1 MSLQKRLLVPLMGL
15 TIFIAVF
22 SINNAEAKAATCET
36 NGSIHGYAG
45 LIVNSRYQDYE
56 TSTHH
61 QSNNTRV
68 NISIRGSTASPPG
81 NVVRLGAGPE
91 GVAQREHDVTF
102 DQISLG
108 YCDYGANGD
117 TTNVVLGH
125 NITTTSHPS
134 GGSSTPWA
142 IDCDASI
149 HGVGHEQLIDV
160 NGVGTP
166 DGARAMYAG
175 APSWAGWQPEI
186 VRPANGK
193 TTRITVTYREPPPKD
208 EHNPLGNLEV
218 TCTRFRLVGVRD
230 NDRSSQAVKYD
241 IWNGPSP
248 SGAPMRSGSVSGD
261 TPWFDHGIFSPP
273 GVTFTVRLYSI
284 DAEGNSKLGKFSQI
298 TRSSPSPCYSAGC
311 SINIFENVSGNPP
324 GGPDLNA
331 GQKTSATVNVT
342 SLGEEPLV
350 GNSENLSLII
360 NDIWN
365 PLSDAGPSVSI
376 SGTGVRLHQ
385 DITKYVTRS
394 AAFSI
399 NAPNTINNHPFNV
412 AVRYK
417 GHDVGGCA
425 VTART
430 FKYFDLGTHASV
442 NLLPTE
448 EDPTQAIYG
457 GNGNHENVPAEYAGG
472 ISVGYSAE
480 AQRTPYGQTQQTVD
494 SRISTG
500 TTPGVYSYTYNVP
513 PLRNAG
519 DSYCLLFNIVQS
531 RGWIGPNNIFGETS
545 PEQATSCVSIH
556 DKPYIRAYGGDVVAG
571 SNFAVGDAC
580 NNGNPSQINTYRS
593 AVPGKSGSGVQFAA
607 LALGQIKGFSSASLR
622 SASPISPVGLTFSNM
637 IGTDNISPSV
647 SANDGGSYD
656 GSPICVADY
665 FGTTQKENIH
675 NISTTNFDI
684 ASLDADDDGK
694 QTLINTSGSF
704 KVHISNS
711 AAGSSFGLKHTLFVD
726 GDVVLSDD
734 IIYSGLGPNFSLV
747 VRGDIYIDRSVAQL
761 DGLFVAQPRDAGGG
775 NVYTCTNEG
784 NQFNNSNS
792 DLWDN
797 CRSRLVI
804 NGAVIAGKV
813 KLQRVIDSL
822 RDSLVGEPY
831 ASSRAAEIFILSPE
845 IYLNSPVLELDNGNS
860 YDYITALPPIL

>member
-1 MSLQKRLLVPLMGL
+1 MSTPKRLITPLMGL
-15 TIFIAVF
+15 IVFVAVF
-22 SINNAEAKAATCET
+22 SVNNAEAEAATCET
-36 NGSIHGYAG
+36 DGSIHGYAG
-45 LIVNSRYQDYE
+45 LIVNSRYRDFE
-56 TSTHH
+56 TGTHH

-68 NISIRGSTASPPG
+68 NISTRGSTASPPG

-160 NGVGTP
+160 DGVGTP

-175 APSWAGWQPEI
+175 VPSGYGWQAEI

-193 TTRITVTYREPPPKD
+193 TTKITITYREPPPKD
-208 EHNPLGNLEV
+208 AHDPDGNIEV
-218 TCTRFRLVGVRD
+218 TCTQFRLVGVKD
-230 NDRSSQAVKYD
+230 DDRSGQAVKYD
-241 IWNGPSP
+241 VWSGASP
-248 SGAPMRSGSVSGD
+248 SDAPVNSGWLNGNSS
-261 TPWFDHGIFSPP
+261 WFDHGVFSPS
-273 GVTFTVRLYSI
+273 GVTFTVRLYSL
-284 DAEGNSKLGKFSQI
+284 DAEGNTKPGNYTQI
-298 TRSSPSPCYSAGC
+298 TRGSPSPCYSASC
-311 SINIFENVSGNPP
+311 SINMTENVVGNPP
-324 GGPDLNA
+324 GGPDVNA
-331 GQKTSATVNVT
+331 GQDTGTSINVT
-342 SLGEEPLV
+342 SLGEETLR
-350 GNSENLSLII
+350 GGSENLSLII
-360 NDIWN
+360 NDIWTPLTN
-365 PLSDAGPSVSI
+365 PGSGVSI
-376 SGTGVRLHQ
+376 SGSGARLHQ
-385 DITKYVTRS
+385 DITKFVTKSGNFTVR
-394 AAFSI
+394 
-399 NAPNTINNHPFNV
+399 APSTINNHPFNV
-412 AVRYK
+412 TVRYK
-417 GHDVGGCA
+417 GHDVGSCS
-425 VTART
+425 VNVRT

-442 NLLPTE
+442 NLSPTE
-448 EDPTQAIYG
+448 EDPIQAIYG
-457 GNGNHENVPAEYAGG
+457 GNGNHEDVPAEYAGG

-500 TTPGVYSYTYNVP
+500 ITPGVYSYTYNVP

-519 DSYCLLFNIVQS
+519 DSYCVLFNIVQS

-571 SNFAVGDAC
+571 SNFVQGDAC
-580 NNGNPSQINTYRS
+580 NNTNPSEINTYRS
-593 AVPGKSGSGVQFAA
+593 ASAGKSGSGVQFAA
-607 LALGQIKGFSSASLR
+607 MALGQIKGFSSASLR
-622 SASPISPVGLTFSNM
+622 SASPISPVGLTFSNT
-637 IGTDNISPSV
+637 IGVDNTSPSV

-656 GSPICVADY
+656 GSPICAADY
-665 FGTTQKENIH
+665 FGTTQKENIQS
-675 NISTTNFDI
+675 ISTTNFDI

-694 QTLINTSGSF
+694 QTLINTSGNF

-747 VRGDIYIDRSVAQL
+747 VRGDIYIDRSVVQL
-761 DGLFVAQPRDAGGG
+761 DGLFVAQPRDDGGG

-797 CRSRLVI
+797 CRSRLVV
-804 NGAVIAGKV
+804 NGAVIAGNV

-822 RDSLVGEPY
+822 RDSVAGEPY
-831 ASSRAAEIFILSPE
+831 GSSRAAEIFILNPE
-845 IYLNSPVLELDNGNS
+845 IYLNSPVLKQNNVNS